1 VSEWDETTSVS
12 AIAEPGDAI
21 TRDRAYLIVLAG
33 SNVGEM
39 YKISDGELVVGR
51 GRTCD
56 VRLVDDG
63 VSRKH
68 ATIRHV
74 EGTLWVEDLGSRNGT
89 FANGQRIRRH
99 PLSDGDKLQ
108 IGHATILKFTYH
120 DHLDESFQK
129 QMYDSALRDPLT
141 RTYNKRYFNERLE
154 SEFRF
159 AKRHGAP
166 LSLLLLDLDHFKEV
180 NDTHGHLAG
189 DHVMSV
195 VARRIQESVRNEDVF
210 ARYGGEEFAIISRA
224 IPLAGAKIFGERLRR
239 VIAERQIEF
248 EGTAIPVTMSVG
260 IAALPEAAADSALAL
275 LASADRA
282 LYWAKAKGRN
292 CVALFDESAH
302 PDEDTKP
309 A

>member
-99 PLSDGDKLQ
+99 ALSDGDKLQ
-108 IGHATILKFTYH
+108 IGHTTILKFTYH

-141 RTYNKRYFNERLE
+141 RAYNKRYFNERLE
-154 SEFRF
+154 SEYRF
-159 AKRHGAP
+159 AERHGAP

-189 DHVMSV
+189 DHVLSV

-224 IPLAGAKIFGERLRR
+224 IPLAGAKLFGERLRR
-239 VIAERQIEF
+239 VIAELQLEF
-248 EGTAIPVTMSVG
+248 EGTPIPVTMSVG
-260 IAALPEAAADSALAL
+260 ISALPEAAADSALAL

-292 CVALFDESAH
+292 CVALFDEAAH

-309 A
+309 S